1 MLDTSE
7 LDALQRDIL
16 KAANTI
22 DNRAAKVVKK
32 GAVNIKR
39 DWRAN
44 AAARGS
50 RHARAYP
57 FSISFDMKAK
67 TEAEVGP
74 EASASSQGFLGYV
87 LEYGGVHSPP
97 HNDGKRAADKELPA
111 FEREMGKLGEKI

>member
-1 MLDTSE
+1 MFDTSE

-22 DNRAAKVVKK
+22 DARAAKVVKR
-32 GAVNIKR
+32 GATNVKR

-50 RHARAYP
+50 RHAGRFPY
-57 FSISFDMKAK
+57 SITFDMKTK
-67 TEAEVGP
+67 TEAEIGP
-74 EASASSQGFLGYV
+74 VTGQDQGFLGYIF
-87 LEYGGVHSPP
+87 EYGGVHSRPFG
-97 HNDGKRAADKELPA
+97 DGKRAADKEMPA